1 MADPTNAP
9 ARARNGAKLP
19 AAVFTLGWISFC
31 NDTAS
36 ELIVPLLPG
45 FMLALGAS
53 RVDIGL
59 LQGISD
65 LVLAA
70 LKLASGRMSD
80 HQRRRK
86 PWMLSGYGISC
97 AVRPLLSLVAMPWQA
112 TLVRSCDRV
121 GKGLRSAPR
130 DALLVDAVDAS
141 QRGAAFGVQRAMDH
155 GGALTGSLLA
165 AALLWLGLGDRTIF
179 ALAAVPGVIVIVLLV
194 LAVRE
199 IPHVEPGAVAKVQ
212 AADGTRL
219 SPLLPFLLV
228 VVLGA
233 FGTGIDLFLIA
244 RAIDLGVP
252 RMQLP
257 LLCAVL
263 HVVRAGLSAPFGSWS
278 DRLGRR
284 KVIAFGLAS
293 HAVVMVGFGYVAE
306 AIWLWP
312 LFALHGLHAA
322 FTEGAERGF
331 VADLTGAGRRGT
343 VFGVYHAV
351 QGLAA
356 FGAPLFLGA
365 VWDARGPIWAFGL
378 GAGSQLLALL
388 LLLTVV
394 PSSRRR

>member
-1 MADPTNAP
+1 MDQSTANG
-9 ARARNGAKLP
+9 RARTALP

-36 ELIVPLLPG
+36 ELIIPLLPG
-45 FMLALGAS
+45 FMLGLGAS
-53 RVDIGL
+53 RVDLGL

-97 AVRPLLSLVAMPWQA
+97 AVRPLLSLVASPWQA
-112 TLVRSCDRV
+112 TFVRSCDRV

-165 AALLWLGLGDRTIF
+165 ALLLWLGLSDRTIF
-179 ALAAVPGVIVIVLLV
+179 ALAAVPGVIVMVLLWA
-194 LAVRE
+194 AVRE
-199 IPHVEPGAVAKVQ
+199 VAHTKATETSPTR

-219 SPLLPFLLV
+219 GPLLPFLAV
-228 VVLGA
+228 VVFGA

-263 HVVRAGLSAPFGSWS
+263 HIVRAGLSAPFGSWS

-293 HAVVMVGFGYVAE
+293 HALVMVGFGYAVE
-306 AIWLWP
+306 AMWLWP

-322 FTEGAERGF
+322 FTEGAERGY

-356 FGAPLFLGA
+356 FGAPLCLGA
-365 VWDARGPIWAFGL
+365 VWDARGPVWAFGV
-378 GAGSQLLALL
+378 GAASQLLALIL
-388 LLLTVV
+388 LWTVV